1 MEGRLDDLRVMFFS
15 KVFQSYQD
23 DGKGIMKG
31 CVQWNPNL
39 PLERFPPPLG
49 IEPRSTRSA
58 GNGLTTELLR
68 LLFPFRVDPNWEVW
82 RREISTT
89 ERERERAD
97 HYSWVQW
104 LEITSL
110 LLKNMKIQ

>member
-1 MEGRLDDLRVMFFS
+1 MSFS
-15 KVFQSYQD
+15 TVFQSYQD

-31 CVQWNPNL
+31 CVQWNPIHGYTDFHL
-39 PLERFPPPLG
+39 HLELNPGPLG
-49 IEPRSTRSA
+49 QQA
-58 GNGLTTELLR
+58 MAHATTELLR
-68 LLFPFRVDPNWEVW
+68 LLFSFRVDPNWGVR

-89 ERERERAD
+89 ERVQNRERVD